1 MTEIE
6 EIQKAVLLKW
16 AFIGMTRKE
25 IFELEAKRE
34 ALLIAE
40 LRAKMA
46 EKPEWSGAPV
56 TT

>member
-6 EIQKAVLLKW
+6 EIQKAILLKW
-16 AFIGMTRKE
+16 QFIGMARKE

-40 LRAKMA
+40 LREKVA
-46 EKPEWSGAPV
+46 EKAQ
-56 TT
+56 